1 MTASLCDSVSLLTS
15 HYIHT
20 KSLRDLVSSLHWMA
34 LCMLVV
40 MHSVTNNLITN
51 QIGDYLLSNLL
62 YITIAHLHYILSLA
76 DIICNVCKMAIL
88 ASFISL
94 KQNNII
100 QRVMLFLILT
110 ENQYVI
116 IWSLGDLCAADSPF
130 LMFYIFSQTLT
141 QTARLIS
148 VFS

>member
-20 KSLRDLVSSLHWMA
+20 QSLRDLVSSLHGMVY
-34 LCMLVV
+34 CILVR
-40 MHSVTNNLITN
+40 MYSVRNNLISS
-51 QIGDYLLSNLL
+51 QIGDDLLLNLL

-76 DIICNVCKMAIL
+76 EIICNVCKMAIL

-94 KQNNII
+94 KQNII

-110 ENQYVI
+110 ENQYVFSGIHNI
-116 IWSLGDLCAADSPF
+116 ISWG
-130 LMFYIFSQTLT
+130 TV
-141 QTARLIS
+141 RHR
-148 VFS
+148 